1 MLDITGIAFPSLHG
15 EEERRAYIFVPDRVL
30 NDPELR
36 LPVLY
41 MFDGHNVFLNEDAT
55 YGKSWGML
63 EYLNAANTPLIVAA
77 LECSH
82 AEKDG
87 RLSEYSPFSFKDRRL
102 GVVTGAGEATMD
114 WFCRVFKP
122 FVDENYPTIPDRSH
136 TFIAGSSMG
145 GLMSLFAITAYND
158 VFSRA
163 AALSPTLDL
172 CPSQLDDVLKTA
184 PLSPDTVLYMDYG
197 EQELL
202 RYRRAQKRFRTVTE
216 ILLNRKIL
224 LNLRVVPGGEH
235 CEASWERQIPFFIL
249 CLLYDPEVNDGNK
262 I

>member
-15 EEERRAYIFVPDRVL
+15 EEERHAYIYVPDRVL

-63 EYLNAANTPLIVAA
+63 EYLNITNTPLIVAA

-87 RLSEYSPFSFKDRRL
+87 RLSEYSPFSFHHRKL
-102 GVVTGAGEATMD
+102 GTVTGAGEATMD
-114 WFCRVFKP
+114 WFCSVFKP
-122 FVDENYPTIPDRSH
+122 FVDENYPTIPERSH

-145 GLMSLFAITAYND
+145 GLMSLFALTAYND

-172 CPSQLDDVLKTA
+172 ASSQLDEVLKNA
-184 PLSPDTVLYMDYG
+184 PLSPGTVLYMDYG

-202 RYRRAQKRFRTVTE
+202 HYRSARKRLRTVSE
-216 ILLNRKIL
+216 ILLRRNVL
-224 LNLRVVPGGEH
+224 LNLRIVPDGEH
-235 CEASWERQIPFFIL
+235 CEASWERQIPFFMP